1 MFKNQ
6 QNATQVCE
14 KDDGVG
20 RRPDGGGNVEASRNR
35 NAQRSVRLLEEAL
48 TLLIAEKP
56 YDKITVSDIT
66 RRADLNRGTFYAHF
80 DSVDQ
85 LMRQTMDDLTEKV
98 SASIDPLV
106 TNSFFQDPMP
116 FLRQI
121 SDFVCDNLALTR
133 KLVDNDRL
141 GPFLGALMD
150 RIERHLHDIA
160 RSEDPEGGNF
170 PLETVDFLLGGIR
183 NAYAS
188 WLEGAYGNEGIDD
201 LNQSLCAFIKAVGV
215 VLERRRR
222 ERAGGEGGED

>member
-1 MFKNQ
+1 M
-6 QNATQVCE
+6 
-14 KDDGVG
+14 
-20 RRPDGGGNVEASRNR
+20 EAIRNR

-85 LMRQTMDDLTEKV
+85 LMRQTMEDLTEKV

-106 TNSFFQDPMP
+106 TNAFFQDPMP

-160 RSEDPEGGNF
+160 RREDPNGGNF

-188 WLEGAYGNEGIDD
+188 WLEGAYGNEEIDD
-201 LNQSLCAFIKAVGV
+201 LNQSLCAFIKAIGV
-215 VLERRRR
+215 VLERRKSERTAAAGAGRR
-222 ERAGGEGGED
+222 

>member
-1 MFKNQ
+1 MREERG
-6 QNATQVCE
+6 TVLVP
-14 KDDGVG
+14 GHVG
-20 RRPDGGGNVEASRNR
+20 GSVEAIRNR

-85 LMRQTMDDLTEKV
+85 LMRQTMEDLTEKV

-106 TNSFFQDPMP
+106 TNAFFQDPMP

-150 RIERHLHDIA
+150 RIERLLYA
-160 RSEDPEGGNF
+160 RGPWYRHGVSRRCGAG
-170 PLETVDFLLGGIR
+170 VMASIVAWRRVLLG
-183 NAYAS
+183 S
-188 WLEGAYGNEGIDD
+188 DK
-201 LNQSLCAFIKAVGV
+201 S
-215 VLERRRR
+215 
-222 ERAGGEGGED
+222 